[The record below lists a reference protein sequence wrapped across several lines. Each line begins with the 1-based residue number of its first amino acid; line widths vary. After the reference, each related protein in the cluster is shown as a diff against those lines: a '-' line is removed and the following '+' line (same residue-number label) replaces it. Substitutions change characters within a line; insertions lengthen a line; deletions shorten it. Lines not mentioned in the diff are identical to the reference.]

1 MVEAPLSRLLE
12 TDDPG
17 DHVAETRRR
26 LRRIQAESCP
36 DNLRVYLREMGTVPL
51 LTRRAE
57 IALARRIER
66 GQRLVTDAVSQT
78 ATARNEIR
86 SLGDEVRDGASPVDL
101 CADSDGPLSG
111 VHRKRLLRRIEHI
124 GTLSS
129 EVETIERG
137 LRRLKQGGRAHR
149 RRRWEGLRSRV
160 RVAREFRVLGL
171 SATAVQ
177 QLANSVLENG
187 EEALYVARI
196 RRGMRQVERAK
207 SELIQSNL
215 RLVVS
220 IAKKCANRGVHF
232 LDLIQE
238 GNMGLMR
245 AVEKFE
251 YRRGYKFSTYATWW
265 IRQAI
270 LRAITNR
277 SRTIRVPTHINELIR
292 KIYQVERNYLKEN
305 GELPSPERLAAEL
318 ETTVENII
326 KAKKTAQSM
335 TSLDMPIGH
344 DDDGSVLGD
353 FIEDGSVDSP
363 ERETFEHLLVQELV
377 KALNER
383 LTDREKRILELR
395 YGLKDY
401 QPKTLDEV
409 GIVFGISRERVRQ
422 IQKEALTKLQDSDL
436 KQKLEW
442 FKLLSE
448 AA

>member
-1 MVEAPLSRLLE
+1 MKESGATINLSKNLSNKPEGKRNL
-12 TDDPG
+12 
-17 DHVAETRRR
+17 AEERSTR
-26 LRRIQAESCP
+26 S
-36 DNLRVYLREMGTVPL
+36 DNPIRTYFGEISRVPL
-51 LTRRAE
+51 LTRE
-57 IALARRIER
+57 
-66 GQRLVTDAVSQT
+66 
-78 ATARNEIR
+78 
-86 SLGDEVRDGASPVDL
+86 DEVR
-101 CADSDGPLSG
+101 LS
-111 VHRKRLLRRIEHI
+111 KRIET
-124 GTLSS
+124 GD
-129 EVETIERG
+129 
-137 LRRLKQGGRAHR
+137 Q
-149 RRRWEGLRSRV
+149 
-160 RVAREFRVLGL
+160 
-171 SATAVQ
+171 
-177 QLANSVLENG
+177 
-187 EEALYVARI
+187 
-196 RRGMRQVERAK
+196 RAK
-207 SELIQSNL
+207 EELAEANL

-220 IAKKCANRGVHF
+220 IAKKYRGCGLPF

-238 GNMGLMR
+238 GNLGLMK
-245 AVEKFE
+245 AIEKFD
-251 YRRGYKFSTYATWW
+251 YTKGYKFSTYATWW

-305 GELPSPERLAAEL
+305 GELPSPEKLATEL

-353 FIEDGSVDSP
+353 FIEDGSVESP

-377 KALNER
+377 RALDER

-395 YGLKDY
+395 YGLNDY
-401 QPKTLDEV
+401 HPKTLDEV
-409 GIVFGISRERVRQ
+409 GVEFGISRERVRQ

>member
-1 MVEAPLSRLLE
+1 MKESGATINLSKNLSNKPEGKRNL
-12 TDDPG
+12 
-17 DHVAETRRR
+17 AEERSAR
-26 LRRIQAESCP
+26 S
-36 DNLRVYLREMGTVPL
+36 DNPIRTYFGEISRVPL
-51 LTRRAE
+51 LTRE
-57 IALARRIER
+57 
-66 GQRLVTDAVSQT
+66 
-78 ATARNEIR
+78 
-86 SLGDEVRDGASPVDL
+86 DEVR
-101 CADSDGPLSG
+101 LS
-111 VHRKRLLRRIEHI
+111 KRIET
-124 GTLSS
+124 GDQ
-129 EVETIERG
+129 R
-137 LRRLKQGGRAHR
+137 
-149 RRRWEGLRSRV
+149 
-160 RVAREFRVLGL
+160 AREE
-171 SATAVQ
+171 
-177 QLANSVLENG
+177 LA
-187 EEALYVARI
+187 EA
-196 RRGMRQVERAK
+196 
-207 SELIQSNL
+207 NL

-220 IAKKCANRGVHF
+220 IAKKYRGCGLPF

-238 GNMGLMR
+238 GNLGLMK
-245 AVEKFE
+245 AIEKFD
-251 YRRGYKFSTYATWW
+251 YTKGYKFSTYATWW

-292 KIYQVERNYLKEN
+292 KIYQVERSYLKEH
-305 GELPSPERLAAEL
+305 GEMPTPEKLALEL

-353 FIEDGSVDSP
+353 FIEDGSVESP

-377 KALNER
+377 KALDER

-395 YGLKDY
+395 YGLNDY

-409 GIVFGISRERVRQ
+409 GVEFGISRERVRQ

>member
-1 MVEAPLSRLLE
+1 MKESGATINLSKNLSNKPEGKRNL
-12 TDDPG
+12 
-17 DHVAETRRR
+17 AEERSAR
-26 LRRIQAESCP
+26 S
-36 DNLRVYLREMGTVPL
+36 DNPIRTYFGEISRVPL
-51 LTRRAE
+51 LTRDVEVR
-57 IALARRIER
+57 LSKRIET
-66 GQRLVTDAVSQT
+66 GDQR
-78 ATARNEIR
+78 
-86 SLGDEVRDGASPVDL
+86 
-101 CADSDGPLSG
+101 
-111 VHRKRLLRRIEHI
+111 
-124 GTLSS
+124 
-129 EVETIERG
+129 
-137 LRRLKQGGRAHR
+137 
-149 RRRWEGLRSRV
+149 
-160 RVAREFRVLGL
+160 AREE
-171 SATAVQ
+171 
-177 QLANSVLENG
+177 LA
-187 EEALYVARI
+187 EA
-196 RRGMRQVERAK
+196 
-207 SELIQSNL
+207 NL

-220 IAKKCANRGVHF
+220 IAKKYRGCGLPF

-238 GNMGLMR
+238 GNLGLMK
-245 AVEKFE
+245 AIEKFD
-251 YRRGYKFSTYATWW
+251 YTKGYKFSTYATWW

-292 KIYQVERNYLKEN
+292 KIYQVERSYLKEH
-305 GELPSPERLAAEL
+305 GEMPTPEKLALEL

-353 FIEDGSVDSP
+353 FIEDGSVESP

-377 KALNER
+377 KALDER

-395 YGLKDY
+395 YGLNDY

-409 GIVFGISRERVRQ
+409 GVEFGISRERVRQ

>member
-1 MVEAPLSRLLE
+1 MKESGATINLSKNLSNKPEGKRNL
-12 TDDPG
+12 
-17 DHVAETRRR
+17 AEERSSR
-26 LRRIQAESCP
+26 S
-36 DNLRVYLREMGTVPL
+36 DNPIRTYFGEISRVPL
-51 LTRRAE
+51 LTRE
-57 IALARRIER
+57 
-66 GQRLVTDAVSQT
+66 
-78 ATARNEIR
+78 
-86 SLGDEVRDGASPVDL
+86 DEVR
-101 CADSDGPLSG
+101 LS
-111 VHRKRLLRRIEHI
+111 KRIET
-124 GTLSS
+124 GD
-129 EVETIERG
+129 
-137 LRRLKQGGRAHR
+137 Q
-149 RRRWEGLRSRV
+149 
-160 RVAREFRVLGL
+160 
-171 SATAVQ
+171 
-177 QLANSVLENG
+177 
-187 EEALYVARI
+187 
-196 RRGMRQVERAK
+196 RAK
-207 SELIQSNL
+207 EELAEANL

-220 IAKKCANRGVHF
+220 IAKKYRGCGLPF

-238 GNMGLMR
+238 GNLGLMK
-245 AVEKFE
+245 AIEKFD
-251 YRRGYKFSTYATWW
+251 YTKGYKFSTYATWW

-305 GELPSPERLAAEL
+305 GEMPTPERLATEL

-353 FIEDGSVDSP
+353 FIEDGGVESP

-377 KALNER
+377 RALDER

-395 YGLKDY
+395 YGLNDY

-409 GIVFGISRERVRQ
+409 GVEFGISRERVRQ

>member
-1 MVEAPLSRLLE
+1 MKESRATINLSKNLSNKPEGKRNL
-12 TDDPG
+12 
-17 DHVAETRRR
+17 AEERSTR
-26 LRRIQAESCP
+26 S
-36 DNLRVYLREMGTVPL
+36 DNPIRTYFGEISRVPL
-51 LTRRAE
+51 LTRE
-57 IALARRIER
+57 
-66 GQRLVTDAVSQT
+66 
-78 ATARNEIR
+78 
-86 SLGDEVRDGASPVDL
+86 DEVR
-101 CADSDGPLSG
+101 LS
-111 VHRKRLLRRIEHI
+111 KRIET
-124 GTLSS
+124 GD
-129 EVETIERG
+129 
-137 LRRLKQGGRAHR
+137 Q
-149 RRRWEGLRSRV
+149 
-160 RVAREFRVLGL
+160 
-171 SATAVQ
+171 
-177 QLANSVLENG
+177 
-187 EEALYVARI
+187 
-196 RRGMRQVERAK
+196 RAK
-207 SELIQSNL
+207 EELAEANL

-220 IAKKCANRGVHF
+220 IAKKYRGCGLPF

-238 GNMGLMR
+238 GNLGLMK
-245 AVEKFE
+245 AIEKFD
-251 YRRGYKFSTYATWW
+251 YTKGYKFSTYATWW

-305 GELPSPERLAAEL
+305 GELPSPEKLATEL

-353 FIEDGSVDSP
+353 FIEDGSVESP

-377 KALNER
+377 RALDER

-395 YGLKDY
+395 YGLNDY

-409 GIVFGISRERVRQ
+409 GVEFGISRERVRQ

>member
-1 MVEAPLSRLLE
+1 MKESGATINLSKNLSNKPEGKRNL
-12 TDDPG
+12 
-17 DHVAETRRR
+17 AEERSTR
-26 LRRIQAESCP
+26 S
-36 DNLRVYLREMGTVPL
+36 DNPIRTYFGEISRVPL
-51 LTRRAE
+51 LTRE
-57 IALARRIER
+57 
-66 GQRLVTDAVSQT
+66 
-78 ATARNEIR
+78 
-86 SLGDEVRDGASPVDL
+86 DEVR
-101 CADSDGPLSG
+101 LS
-111 VHRKRLLRRIEHI
+111 KRIET
-124 GTLSS
+124 GD
-129 EVETIERG
+129 
-137 LRRLKQGGRAHR
+137 Q
-149 RRRWEGLRSRV
+149 
-160 RVAREFRVLGL
+160 
-171 SATAVQ
+171 
-177 QLANSVLENG
+177 
-187 EEALYVARI
+187 
-196 RRGMRQVERAK
+196 RAK
-207 SELIQSNL
+207 EELAEANL

-220 IAKKCANRGVHF
+220 IAKKYRGCGLPF

-238 GNMGLMR
+238 GNLGLMK
-245 AVEKFE
+245 AIEKFD
-251 YRRGYKFSTYATWW
+251 YTKGYKFSTYATWW

-305 GELPSPERLAAEL
+305 GEMPKPERLATEL

-353 FIEDGSVDSP
+353 FIEDGSVESP

-377 KALNER
+377 RALDER

-395 YGLKDY
+395 YGLNDY

-409 GIVFGISRERVRQ
+409 GVEFGISRERVRQ

>member
-1 MVEAPLSRLLE
+1 MKESRATIDLSKNLSKKPE
-12 TDDPG
+12 D
-17 DHVAETRRR
+17 RRR
-26 LRRIQAESCP
+26 HLAEERSSRS
-36 DNLRVYLREMGTVPL
+36 DNPIRTYFGEISRVPL
-51 LTRRAE
+51 LTRE
-57 IALARRIER
+57 
-66 GQRLVTDAVSQT
+66 
-78 ATARNEIR
+78 
-86 SLGDEVRDGASPVDL
+86 DEVR
-101 CADSDGPLSG
+101 LS
-111 VHRKRLLRRIEHI
+111 KRIEA
-124 GTLSS
+124 GD
-129 EVETIERG
+129 
-137 LRRLKQGGRAHR
+137 Q
-149 RRRWEGLRSRV
+149 
-160 RVAREFRVLGL
+160 
-171 SATAVQ
+171 
-177 QLANSVLENG
+177 
-187 EEALYVARI
+187 
-196 RRGMRQVERAK
+196 RAK
-207 SELIQSNL
+207 EELAEANL

-220 IAKKCANRGVHF
+220 IAKKYRGCGLPF

-238 GNMGLMR
+238 GNLGLMK
-245 AVEKFE
+245 AIEKFD
-251 YRRGYKFSTYATWW
+251 YTKGYKFSTYATWW

-305 GELPSPERLAAEL
+305 GELPTPEKLAAAL

-353 FIEDGSVDSP
+353 FIEDGSVESP
-363 ERETFEHLLVQELV
+363 ERETFEHLLVQELER
-377 KALNER
+377 ALEER

-422 IQKEALTKLQDSDL
+422 IQKEALSKLQDSDL

-448 AA
+448 AP

>member
-1 MVEAPLSRLLE
+1 MKESRATINLSKNLSNKPEGKRNL
-12 TDDPG
+12 
-17 DHVAETRRR
+17 AEERSTR
-26 LRRIQAESCP
+26 S
-36 DNLRVYLREMGTVPL
+36 DNPIRTYFGEISRVPL
-51 LTRRAE
+51 LTRE
-57 IALARRIER
+57 
-66 GQRLVTDAVSQT
+66 
-78 ATARNEIR
+78 
-86 SLGDEVRDGASPVDL
+86 DEVR
-101 CADSDGPLSG
+101 LS
-111 VHRKRLLRRIEHI
+111 KRIET
-124 GTLSS
+124 GD
-129 EVETIERG
+129 
-137 LRRLKQGGRAHR
+137 Q
-149 RRRWEGLRSRV
+149 
-160 RVAREFRVLGL
+160 
-171 SATAVQ
+171 
-177 QLANSVLENG
+177 
-187 EEALYVARI
+187 
-196 RRGMRQVERAK
+196 RAK
-207 SELIQSNL
+207 EELAEANL

-220 IAKKCANRGVHF
+220 IAKKYRGCGLPF

-238 GNMGLMR
+238 GNLGLMK
-245 AVEKFE
+245 AIEKFD
-251 YRRGYKFSTYATWW
+251 YTKGYKFSTYATWW

-305 GELPSPERLAAEL
+305 GELPSPEKLALEL

-353 FIEDGSVDSP
+353 FIEDGSVESP

-377 KALNER
+377 RALDER

-395 YGLKDY
+395 YGLNDY

-409 GIVFGISRERVRQ
+409 GVEFGISRERVRQ

>member
-1 MVEAPLSRLLE
+1 MKKSGATINLSKNLSNKPEGKRNL
-12 TDDPG
+12 
-17 DHVAETRRR
+17 AEERSTR
-26 LRRIQAESCP
+26 S
-36 DNLRVYLREMGTVPL
+36 DNPIRTYFGEISRVPL
-51 LTRRAE
+51 LTRE
-57 IALARRIER
+57 
-66 GQRLVTDAVSQT
+66 
-78 ATARNEIR
+78 
-86 SLGDEVRDGASPVDL
+86 DEVR
-101 CADSDGPLSG
+101 LS
-111 VHRKRLLRRIEHI
+111 KRIET
-124 GTLSS
+124 GD
-129 EVETIERG
+129 
-137 LRRLKQGGRAHR
+137 Q
-149 RRRWEGLRSRV
+149 
-160 RVAREFRVLGL
+160 
-171 SATAVQ
+171 
-177 QLANSVLENG
+177 
-187 EEALYVARI
+187 
-196 RRGMRQVERAK
+196 RAK
-207 SELIQSNL
+207 EELAEANL

-220 IAKKCANRGVHF
+220 IAKKYRGCGLPF

-238 GNMGLMR
+238 GNLGLMK
-245 AVEKFE
+245 AIEKFD
-251 YRRGYKFSTYATWW
+251 YTKGYKFSTYATWW

-305 GELPSPERLAAEL
+305 GEMPTPERLATEL

-353 FIEDGSVDSP
+353 FIEDGGVESP

-377 KALNER
+377 RALDER

-395 YGLKDY
+395 YGLNDY

-409 GIVFGISRERVRQ
+409 GVEFGISRERVRQ